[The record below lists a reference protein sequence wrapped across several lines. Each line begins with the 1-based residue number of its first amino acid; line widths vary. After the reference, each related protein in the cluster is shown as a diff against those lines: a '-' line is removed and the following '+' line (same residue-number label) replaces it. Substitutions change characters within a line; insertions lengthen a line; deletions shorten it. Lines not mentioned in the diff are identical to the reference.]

1 MVVPY
6 KPPFS
11 SNSVSPIE
19 ATPGLTVDVETL
31 LTVIFVLVDDWYQT
45 EGYRLLKGKRG
56 AKPVFSD
63 SEVLTLLLAMDFF
76 PFPGETQFLGFM
88 RANYLAL
95 FPRLLD
101 QSQFNRRARE
111 LHLLVEQLRKHWA
124 VMLGVTLQT
133 QFLLDAKPVP
143 VVGYKRDKSHSHF
156 RGTADFGVCV
166 SRKMK
171 YFGYKLI
178 MLSTLDGIPV
188 SYELVTANTDDRP
201 AAEEVLWTIR
211 NCDVFCD
218 KGFLSEDWQQGE
230 RDRRNN
236 RIWTKKKHNQ
246 SEQNPVEFDRLLNKV
261 RERIEGTFNEIQNTG
276 RNLERLLRKTVRGI
290 TTHVIAKIT
299 SYTLKLLLRRF
310 FGIDV
315 QTFQTIS
322 V

>member
-1 MVVPY
+1 MVVPNTT
-6 KPPFS
+6 PFS
-11 SNSVSPIE
+11 LNNVNSIEPITE
-19 ATPGLTVDVETL
+19 LTVDVETL
-31 LTVIFVLVDDWYQT
+31 MTIILVLVDDWYQT
-45 EGYRLLKGKRG
+45 KGQRLLKGKRG
-56 AKPVFSD
+56 QKPVFSD

-76 PFPGETQFLGFM
+76 PFPGENQFLGFI
-88 RANYLAL
+88 RANYLEL
-95 FPRLLD
+95 FPKLLD
-101 QSQFNRRARE
+101 QSQFNRRARD
-111 LHLLVEQLRKHWA
+111 LYLLVEELRKHWA
-124 VMLGVTLQT
+124 VMLGVTWQT

-143 VVGYKRDKSHSHF
+143 VVGYKRDKSRSNF

-188 SYELVTANTDDRP
+188 AYELVASNTDDRD
-201 AAEEVLWTIR
+201 AADEVLWVIQ

-230 RDRRNN
+230 RDLRNN
-236 RIWTKKKHNQ
+236 RIWTQKKINQ
-246 SEQNPVEFDRLLNKV
+246 KKQNPDEFDRLLNKV

-276 RNLERLLRKTVRGI
+276 RNLERLLRKTVRGLS
-290 TTHVIAKIT
+290 THVAAKVT
-299 SYTLKLLLRRF
+299 SHTLKLLLRRF

-315 QTFQTIS
+315 QTFQTIP

>member
-1 MVVPY
+1 MVVPCN
-6 KPPFS
+6 PPFS
-11 SNSVSPIE
+11 PNNVSPIE
-19 ATPGLTVDVETL
+19 ATTGLTVNVETL
-31 LTVIFVLVDDWYQT
+31 LTIIFVLVDDWYQAK
-45 EGYRLLKGKRG
+45 GYRLLKGKRG
-56 AKPVFSD
+56 AKPVFCD

-76 PFPGETQFLGFM
+76 PFPGENQFLGFI
-88 RANYLAL
+88 RANYLNL

-101 QSQFNRRARE
+101 QSQFNRRARG
-111 LHLLVEQLRKHWA
+111 LHLLVEELRKHWA

-156 RGTADFGVCV
+156 RGTADFGVCI
-166 SRKMK
+166 SRNMK

-188 SYELVTANTDDRP
+188 SYELVAANTDDRQ
-201 AAEEVLWTIR
+201 AADEVLWTIR

-230 RDRRNN
+230 RDLRNN
-236 RIWTKKKHNQ
+236 RIWTQKKSNQ
-246 SEQNPVEFDRLLNKV
+246 KEQNPVEFDRLLNKV

-276 RNLERLLRKTVRGI
+276 RNLERLLRKTVQGLS
-290 TTHVIAKIT
+290 THVITKMT
-299 SYTLKLLLRRF
+299 SYTLKLVLRRF

-315 QTFQTIS
+315 QTFQTIP

>member
-6 KPPFS
+6 NSPFNPNDVS
-11 SNSVSPIE
+11 SIE
-19 ATPGLTVDVETL
+19 TTAGHTVDVETL
-31 LTVIFVLVDDWYQT
+31 LTVILVLVDDWYQT
-45 EGYRLLKGKRG
+45 QGHRLLKGKRG

-76 PFPGETQFLGFM
+76 PFPGENQFLGFI
-88 RANYLAL
+88 RANYLNL
-95 FPRLLD
+95 FPKLLD
-101 QSQFNRRARE
+101 QSQFNRRARD
-111 LHLLVEQLRKHWA
+111 LYLLVEELRKHWA

-188 SYELVTANTDDRP
+188 AYELVAANTDDRD
-201 AAEEVLWTIR
+201 AADEVLWSIR

-218 KGFLSEDWQQGE
+218 KGFLSEDWQHGE
-230 RDRRNN
+230 RDVRHN
-236 RIWTKKKHNQ
+236 RIWTQKKSNQ
-246 SEQNPVEFDRLLNKV
+246 KEQNPVEFDRLLNKV

-276 RNLERLLRKTVRGI
+276 RNLERLLRKTLRGLS
-290 TTHVIAKIT
+290 THVSAKVT
-299 SYTLKLLLRRF
+299 SHTLKSLLRRF

-315 QTFQTIS
+315 QTFQTIP

>member
-6 KPPFS
+6 THPFS
-11 SNSVSPIE
+11 PNNVSPVE
-19 ATPGLTVDVETL
+19 ATSGLPVDVETL

-45 EGYRLLKGKRG
+45 EGYRFLKGKRG
-56 AKPVFSD
+56 AKPIFSD
-63 SEVLTLLLAMDFF
+63 SEVLSLLLAMDYF
-76 PFPGETQFLGFM
+76 PFPGENQYLGFI

-101 QSQFNRRARE
+101 QSQFNRRARD
-111 LHLLVEQLRKHWA
+111 LHLLLEQLRQQWA
-124 VMLGVTLQT
+124 VRLGVTLQT

-143 VVGYKRDKSHSHF
+143 VVGYKRDKNHSHF

-188 SYELVTANTDDRP
+188 AYELVAANTDDRP

-230 RDRRNN
+230 RDLRNN
-236 RIWTKKKHNQ
+236 RIWTQKKDNQ
-246 SEQNPVEFDRLLNKV
+246 NEQNPVEFDRLLNKV

-276 RNLERLLRKTVRGI
+276 RNLERLLRKTVQGI

-322 V
+322 I

>member
-1 MVVPY
+1 MVVPNTT
-6 KPPFS
+6 PFS
-11 SNSVSPIE
+11 SNNVNPIE
-19 ATPGLTVDVETL
+19 PITDLTVDVETL
-31 LTVIFVLVDDWYQT
+31 LTVIFVVVDDWYQT
-45 EGYRLLKGKRG
+45 EGHRLLKGKRG
-56 AKPVFSD
+56 QKPVFSD

-76 PFPGETQFLGFM
+76 PFPGENQFLGFI
-88 RANYLAL
+88 RANYLKL
-95 FPRLLD
+95 FPKLLD
-101 QSQFNRRARE
+101 QSQFNRRARNLYVLLEE
-111 LHLLVEQLRKHWA
+111 LRQHWA
-124 VMLGVTLQT
+124 VMLGVTWQT

-188 SYELVTANTDDRP
+188 AYELVAANTDDRD
-201 AAEEVLWTIR
+201 AADEVLWSIY

-218 KGFLSEDWQQGE
+218 KGFLGEDWQQGE
-230 RDRRNN
+230 RDLRNN
-236 RIWTKKKHNQ
+236 RIWTQKKSNQ
-246 SEQNPVEFDRLLNKV
+246 KEQNPVEFDRLLNKV
-261 RERIEGTFNEIQNTG
+261 RERVEGTFNEIQNTG
-276 RNLERLLRKTVRGI
+276 RNLERLLRKTVRGLS
-290 TTHVIAKIT
+290 THVTAKVT

-315 QTFQTIS
+315 QTFQTLP

>member
-6 KPPFS
+6 KSYFS
-11 SNSVSPIE
+11 PNQVDPIAE
-19 ATPGLTVDVETL
+19 PGQTVDVETL
-31 LTVIFVLVDDWYQT
+31 LTIILVLVDDWYQT
-45 EGYRLLKGKRG
+45 KGHRLLKGKRG
-56 AKPVFSD
+56 AKPRFSD
-63 SEVLTLLLAMDFF
+63 SEVLTLLLAMDYF
-76 PFPGETQFLGFM
+76 PFPGENQFLGFI
-88 RANYLAL
+88 RANYLPL

-101 QSQFNRRARE
+101 QSQFNRRARG
-111 LHLLVEQLRKHWA
+111 LRLLLEQLRQQWA

-188 SYELVTANTDDRP
+188 AYELVAANTDDRD
-201 AAEEVLWTIR
+201 AANEVLWVIH
-211 NCDVFCD
+211 NSDVFCD
-218 KGFLSEDWQQGE
+218 KGFLGEDWQQGE
-230 RDRRNN
+230 RDVRNN
-236 RIWTKKKHNQ
+236 RIWTQKKSNQ
-246 SEQNPVEFDRLLNKV
+246 KEQNPVEFDRLLNKV

-276 RNLERLLRKTVRGI
+276 RNLERLLRKTVSGLS
-290 TTHVIAKIT
+290 THVTAKVT
-299 SYTLKLLLRRF
+299 SFTLKLLLRRF

-315 QTFQTIS
+315 QTFQSIS
-322 V
+322 S